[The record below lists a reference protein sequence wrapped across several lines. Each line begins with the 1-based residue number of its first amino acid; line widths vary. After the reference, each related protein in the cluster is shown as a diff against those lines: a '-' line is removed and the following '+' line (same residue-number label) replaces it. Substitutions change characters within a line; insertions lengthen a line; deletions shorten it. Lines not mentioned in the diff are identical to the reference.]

1 MSKYSEQFKHDAVKA
16 YVNGPKGL
24 RRVAKDFSMDCSL
37 LRRWVAAY
45 RIHGEDSFQP
55 TVSVGHSP
63 QFKLSVLQRMWK
75 DKLSCREVAALFGLK
90 NSSQVGIWEQRYYS
104 GGIESL
110 ASQKP
115 GRAPAMPKQPA
126 PPQEPTSPDDSRS
139 REQLL
144 AEIDHLRMEVDYLKK
159 LKALKEEKARL
170 AEAKKR
176 K

>member
-1 MSKYSEQFKHDAVKA
+1 MRKYSEQFRHDAVKA

-24 RRVAKDFSMDCSL
+24 RRVAKDFNMDCSL

-45 RIHGEDSFQP
+45 RIHGNDSFLA
-55 TVSVGHSP
+55 SVRVRHSP

-90 NSSQVGIWEQRYYS
+90 NSSQVGSWEQGYYS

-115 GRAPAMPKQPA
+115 GRTFAMPKQPA
-126 PPQEPTSPDDSRS
+126 APQDPTSPDDSRS

-159 LKALKEEKARL
+159 LKALREEKARL

>member
-1 MSKYSEQFKHDAVKA
+1 MGKYSEQFKHDAVKA
-16 YVNGPKGL
+16 YVNGTKGF
-24 RRVAKDFSMDCSL
+24 RRVAKDFGMDCSL
-37 LRRWVAAY
+37 LRRWVTAY
-45 RIHGEDSFQP
+45 HIHGEDSFQAAAAG
-55 TVSVGHSP
+55 GHSP
-63 QFKLSVLQRMWK
+63 EFKLLVLQRMWK
-75 DKLSCREVAALFGLK
+75 DKVSYREVAALFGLK
-90 NSSQVGIWEQRYYS
+90 NSSQVGIWERRYYS
-104 GGIESL
+104 GGFEAL

-115 GRAPAMPKQPA
+115 GRAPAMPKQPSI
-126 PPQEPTSPDDSRS
+126 PQDPAAQEDSRS